1 MPCKIAAID
10 EAAISN
16 NLIKKKKWKF
26 FFAEATDPN
35 KKKPIFGLIGP
46 TELTA
51 FNGTE
56 ITITGEQRVGSVT
69 LV

>member
-1 MPCKIAAID
+1 MEI
-10 EAAISN
+10 
-16 NLIKKKKWKF
+16 

>member
-1 MPCKIAAID
+1 M
-10 EAAISN
+10 
-16 NLIKKKKWKF
+16 
-26 FFAEATDPN
+26 N

-56 ITITGEQRVGSVT
+56 IIITGRQRV
-69 LV
+69 

>member
-10 EAAISN
+10 EAAIYN
-16 NLIKKKKWKF
+16 NLIKKKWKC

-35 KKKPIFGLIGP
+35 KRKPIFGLIGP